1 MHFILF
7 EESCSEH
14 LFFKRNAFCK
24 VGWNHLIF
32 HVGCSFFH
40 GAFAVTHSF
49 RTTLFIAELSCS
61 HQFSHGLNKTDNFWL
76 QLPIPRGY
84 FSRTGTLSIQCS
96 NGKSSS
102 HPFFEGYCIYFKGDF
117 PLIIVGEILSGR
129 LSSKNV
135 VLCSF
140 RTNIIIS
147 TEEMQLFLAILSFS
161 GTVYFSRA
169 IFYSHLFLIGYCQLL
184 PICKAYC
191 TYFKMENATILCF
204 KGNIFSLS
212 ITRYFVIICLSL
224 VHLLFRNRLLW
235 SSSIFTSLKQLHFC
249 NKYFLRT
256 PSCQEQLRLSN
267 NYFLLTSTFPN
278 HKYSF
283 NTTTAFKELLLENK

>member
-1 MHFILF
+1 MYCFHKTTCNSLFPFFISVLPF
-7 EESCSEH
+7 FNSFSCTSFY
-14 LFFKRNAFCK
+14 LKKAVVIIYFFKRNAFCK

-96 NGKSSS
+96 DGKSSS

-117 PLIIVGEILSGR
+117 PFIIVGEILSGR
-129 LSSKNV
+129 VSSKNV

-147 TEEMQLFLAILSFS
+147 TEDMQLSFLSTVLSTFLTLSF
-161 GTVYFSRA
+161 TAIYF
-169 IFYSHLFLIGYCQLL
+169 
-184 PICKAYC
+184 
-191 TYFKMENATILCF
+191 
-204 KGNIFSLS
+204 
-212 ITRYFVIICLSL
+212 
-224 VHLLFRNRLLW
+224 
-235 SSSIFTSLKQLHFC
+235 
-249 NKYFLRT
+249 
-256 PSCQEQLRLSN
+256 
-267 NYFLLTSTFPN
+267 
-278 HKYSF
+278 
-283 NTTTAFKELLLENK
+283 

>member
-1 MHFILF
+1 
-7 EESCSEH
+7 
-14 LFFKRNAFCK
+14 
-24 VGWNHLIF
+24 
-32 HVGCSFFH
+32 
-40 GAFAVTHSF
+40 
-49 RTTLFIAELSCS
+49 
-61 HQFSHGLNKTDNFWL
+61 
-76 QLPIPRGY
+76 
-84 FSRTGTLSIQCS
+84 
-96 NGKSSS
+96 
-102 HPFFEGYCIYFKGDF
+102 
-117 PLIIVGEILSGR
+117 
-129 LSSKNV
+129 
-135 VLCSF
+135 
-140 RTNIIIS
+140 
-147 TEEMQLFLAILSFS
+147 MQLFLAILSFS

-212 ITRYFVIICLSL
+212 ITRYFVVICLSL

-267 NYFLLTSTFPN
+267 NYFLLTSTFLTI
-278 HKYSF
+278 
-283 NTTTAFKELLLENK
+283 NTLSTQLLLSRSYFFRIINYSKHVFLRSWQFFGAATFSEEILF